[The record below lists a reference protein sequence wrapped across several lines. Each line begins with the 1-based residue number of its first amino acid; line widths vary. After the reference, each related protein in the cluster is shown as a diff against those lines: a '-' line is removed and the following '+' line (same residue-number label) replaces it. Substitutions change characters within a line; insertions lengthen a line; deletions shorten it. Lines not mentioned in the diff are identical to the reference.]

1 MQFLQPPD
9 LLIYLKA
16 DVSTLVS
23 QIQKR
28 GREYEASIR
37 LDYLKSL
44 NDRYD
49 EWISDYKEGKLLI
62 VDVNTIKFAEAPEE
76 FGAVIDMVNAELY
89 GLF

>member
-16 DVSTLVS
+16 DTSTLVA

-28 GREYEASIR
+28 GREYETSIR

-44 NDRYD
+44 NDRYE
-49 EWISDYKEGKLLI
+49 EWISSYDGGKLLI
-62 VDVNTIKFAEAPEE
+62 VDVNTVKFAEIPED
-76 FGAVIDMVNAELY
+76 FGSIIEMVNAELY

>member
-1 MQFLQPPD
+1 
-9 LLIYLKA
+9 
-16 DVSTLVS
+16 VSTLVS

-44 NDRYD
+44 NDRYE
-49 EWISDYKEGKLLI
+49 EWISNYKDGKLLI
-62 VDVNTIKFAEAPEE
+62 VDVNTIKFAEIPED
-76 FGAVIDMVNAELY
+76 FGSVIDMVNAELY